1 MAKLL
6 MDRIN
11 GTLSVNAHDL
21 GNLLLDGLLGSIELG
36 QVSAEARNLN
46 LVGQIVLD
54 GVWKY
59 KVTVGKTLQKSRCTQ
74 TVSSV
79 V

>member
-1 MAKLL
+1 

-21 GNLLLDGLLGSIELG
+21 GDLLLYGLLGCIELR
-36 QVSAEARNLN
+36 QVCAEARNLD

-54 GVWKY
+54 GVGEY
-59 KVTVGKTLQKSRCTQ
+59 KVTVGKTLHKSRSTK
-74 TVSSV
+74 TVGSMV
-79 V
+79 